1 MQYLILLVGFICLIK
16 GADIFV
22 EGASSLAKKFHIPS
36 MIIGLTIVAM
46 GTSAPEAS
54 VSMLSAMNKMTDLSI
69 ANVAG
74 SNIFNLLMVL
84 GVSTLICKLPIGKS
98 SIKRDLPLLIVSYI
112 LVLIF
117 SIDKI
122 ISCFEGIILLVI
134 FFGFIYSMIKES
146 KNNNEAT
153 EEINEIPI
161 MKTIIFIVVG
171 LSGIIFGGNMTVE
184 SASVIASQLGMSQN
198 LIGLT
203 VVAVGTSL
211 PELVTSVTAARKGEV
226 DIAIGNVL
234 GSNIFNILMIIGFSS
249 VICPLPLDINSIFD
263 IIFMTLIT
271 ITFML
276 VVTRKKEVD
285 KKLGVFYIILYIGY
299 IIYTI
304 LR

>member
-22 EGASSLAKKFHIPS
+22 EGSSSLAKKFHIPS

-69 ANVAG
+69 ANVVG

-84 GVSTLICKLPIGKS
+84 GVSTLICKLPIAKS
-98 SIKRDLPLLIVSYI
+98 SMRRDLPLLIVSYI

-249 VICPLPLDINSIFD
+249 VICPLPLDINSIID
-263 IIFMTLIT
+263 IIFMTLMT

-276 VVTRKKEVD
+276 VVTHKKEVD

>member
-36 MIIGLTIVAM
+36 MIIGLTVVAM
-46 GTSAPEAS
+46 GTSAPEAA

-74 SNIFNLLMVL
+74 SNIFNVLMVL
-84 GVSTLICKLPIGKS
+84 GVSTLICKLPVGKT
-98 SIKRDLPLLIVSYI
+98 SIKRDLPLLLVSYI

-117 SIDKI
+117 SVDRV
-122 ISCFEGIILLVI
+122 ISCFEGTMLLVI
-134 FFGFIYSMIKES
+134 FFGFIYSMIRES
-146 KNNNEAT
+146 KNNNESVN
-153 EEINEIPI
+153 EINEIPMI
-161 MKTIIFIVVG
+161 KTLLFTILG
-171 LSGIIFGGNMTVE
+171 LSGIIFGGNLTVDA
-184 SASVIASQLGMSQN
+184 ASTIASQLGMSQN

-203 VVAVGTSL
+203 VVAIGTSL

-234 GSNIFNILMIIGFSS
+234 GSNIFNILMIVGFSS
-249 VICPLPLDINSIFD
+249 VICPISLDTNSIID
-263 IIFMTLIT
+263 IIFMLLIT
-271 ITFML
+271 ITFTIE
-276 VVTRKKEVD
+276 VIRKKEFN
-285 KKLGVFYIILYIGY
+285 KQIGMSYILIYIGY

-304 LR
+304 IR

>member
-1 MQYLILLVGFICLIK
+1 MI
-16 GADIFV
+16 
-22 EGASSLAKKFHIPS
+22 EKKFHIPS

-69 ANVAG
+69 ANVVG

-122 ISCFEGIILLVI
+122 ISCFEGIMLLVI

-153 EEINEIPI
+153 EEINEIPL
-161 MKTIIFIVVG
+161 MKTIIFIVAG
-171 LSGIIFGGNMTVE
+171 LSGIIFGGNLTVD

-249 VICPLPLDINSIFD
+249 VICPLPLDINSIID
-263 IIFMTLIT
+263 IIFMLLIT
-271 ITFML
+271 ITFTIE
-276 VVTRKKEVD
+276 VIRKKEFN
-285 KKLGVFYIILYIGY
+285 KQIGISYILIYVGY

-304 LR
+304 IR